1 MSYVYDQRKRPQG
14 PQNAEQEHANALGTG
29 LSCPYQAEISSV
41 SSFDHLSGG
50 LRSGPY
56 QVIPLEIFCIGD

>member
-1 MSYVYDQRKRPQG
+1 MSYVYEQRKRPSG
-14 PQNAEQEHANALGTG
+14 PQNTEQEHVNALGTG
-29 LSCPYQAEISSV
+29 LGCPYQAEISSV

-56 QVIPLEIFCIGD
+56 QVIPMEIFCIGD